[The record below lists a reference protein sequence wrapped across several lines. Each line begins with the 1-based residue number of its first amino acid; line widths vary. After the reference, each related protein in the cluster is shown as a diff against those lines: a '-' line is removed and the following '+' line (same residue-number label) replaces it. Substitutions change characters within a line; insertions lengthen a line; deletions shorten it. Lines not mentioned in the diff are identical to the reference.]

1 MPSSSMILSPSK
13 KNQIATNIEDEKQF
27 INEKRVDLIKELE
40 LETRKRNE
48 SEDNFEKLREEFI
61 KFEL

>member
-1 MPSSSMILSPSK
+1 
-13 KNQIATNIEDEKQF
+13 
-27 INEKRVDLIKELE
+27 LIKELE

>member
-1 MPSSSMILSPSK
+1 MSSMILSPSK
-13 KNQIATNIEDEKQF
+13 KNAIATNIEDEKQF

-61 KFEL
+61 KYEL

>member
-1 MPSSSMILSPSK
+1 MILSPSK
-13 KNQIATNIEDEKQF
+13 KNAIATNIEDEKQF

-61 KFEL
+61 KYEL